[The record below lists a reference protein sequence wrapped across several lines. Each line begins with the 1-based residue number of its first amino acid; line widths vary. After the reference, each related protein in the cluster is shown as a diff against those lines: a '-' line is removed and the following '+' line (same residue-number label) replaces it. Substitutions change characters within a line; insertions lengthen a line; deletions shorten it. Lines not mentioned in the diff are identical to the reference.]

1 MSPEQFA
8 NAKNA
13 SGHHGSSTKVTG
25 VAVQSKK
32 DSEVQL
38 MKNQVSYLPESQQ
51 EKLITNKFLL
61 HNILDVP
68 NNAAHH
74 KKERN

>member
-51 EKLITNKFLL
+51 EKL
-61 HNILDVP
+61 
-68 NNAAHH
+68 
-74 KKERN
+74 